1 MSAVKTYEIKVYRDG
16 KWWMVEIPEIDGL
29 TQARRLSEV
38 EDMARSYIA
47 VDQDVAPSEI
57 QLRNPQV
64 IVSGE
69 DLRATMRDIF
79 KFRKAARL
87 AEEKAAAL
95 MVETARR
102 LADRQV
108 PLRDIGEVLG
118 VSHQRVHQLV
128 QEINEKAGKAIESY
142 NAQVES
148 LNARNRQAIKAM
160 SGQTERAR
168 RKVDRSSVVYRRVVA
183 KKAAQPP
190 AKKAAEAA
198 PAKKAAE
205 GAPAK
210 KAAEAAPAKKAAAR
224 RRLEEGGCYGVRP
237 RRGSSREEGAAAAKK
252 APARRT
258 RSG

>member
-1 MSAVKTYEIKVYRDG
+1 MWVAHIQPAGGSPEHLAGCGAKGPRGDQELHDEGEGVSAVKTYEIKVYRDG

-57 QLRNPQV
+57 QLRNPQI

-69 DLRATMRDIF
+69 DLGATMRDIF
-79 KFRKAARL
+79 EFRKAARL

-102 LADRQV
+102 LASHQV

-128 QEINEKAGKAIESY
+128 QEINAKPEKAIESY
-142 NAQVES
+142 NAQVEA
-148 LNARNRQAIKAM
+148 LNARNRQAIKA
-160 SGQTERAR
+160 
-168 RKVDRSSVVYRRVVA
+168 
-183 KKAAQPP
+183 
-190 AKKAAEAA
+190 
-198 PAKKAAE
+198 
-205 GAPAK
+205 
-210 KAAEAAPAKKAAAR
+210 APAKKAAAHPAR
-224 RRLEEGGCYGVRP
+224 KVA
-237 RRGSSREEGAAAAKK
+237 SAAKK

-258 RSG
+258 KAG